1 MFKLCI
7 CTGYTQLSI
16 NLIISLIFF
25 SQSLVAYECTY
36 IVWYEQ
42 CFLIV
47 KRFIFDAIFPNFPC
61 VHRRLTVRSLVL
73 SAPFALAVHKALIK
87 RSPCVNRSFS
97 VYLSLSHIIL
107 YLGWWQ
113 HIQYVVYLLFFTDET
128 QCKENSR
135 GTQNKSFTMIS
146 YSVHISFTVHFGL
159 LFALRL
165 WSAFVH
171 RSSFISSH

>member
-36 IVWYEQ
+36 IVWYEH

-47 KRFIFDAIFPNFPC
+47 KRFIFDAIFPIFPC
-61 VHRRLTVRSLVL
+61 VHRRLTVRTLVL

-87 RSPCVNRSFS
+87 RSPCVNRSFR

-113 HIQYVVYLLFFTDET
+113 HIQSCSLFVIFYRR
-128 QCKENSR
+128 N
-135 GTQNKSFTMIS
+135 TM
-146 YSVHISFTVHFGL
+146 
-159 LFALRL
+159 
-165 WSAFVH
+165 
-171 RSSFISSH
+171 